1 MPTLR
6 CILIDDE
13 SKAITALAYEIQ
25 RIALPETELLASFT
39 RAQDARD
46 YLSSPAGSG
55 VDVVFLDIEMPDLDG
70 LVFLDAFSARTFD
83 VIFTTAHSRYAIEA
97 IRKGAFD
104 YLVKPIDHDE
114 LRSALERL
122 ATRRGHS
129 GATEQSALPDTPPI
143 RASDPRIR
151 FEVDRKILFVE
162 PDDIIYCES
171 DGNYCRIYLESGK
184 TLFLTRQLKAV
195 GLQLPQEQFLRA
207 HKSFI
212 VNLHKIKEYHRV
224 EHYLLLSNGKHIPVS
239 KQLHTHVVNL
249 WGSTGAAT
257 P

>member
-1 MPTLR
+1 MPTLQ

-25 RIALPETELLASFT
+25 RIALPETTLLASFT

-46 YLSSPAGSG
+46 YLSSPAGTS

-70 LVFLDAFSARTFD
+70 LAFLDAFQQRSFD
-83 VIFTTAHSRYAIEA
+83 VIFTTAHSQYAIEA
-97 IRKGAFD
+97 LRKNAFD

-114 LRSALERL
+114 LQSALERL
-122 ATRRGHS
+122 AARRGH
-129 GATEQSALPDTPPI
+129 GGTIEQSPLSDTPPFG
-143 RASDPRIR
+143 AGDPRIR

-171 DGNYCRIYLESGK
+171 DGNYCRIYLEDGK

-195 GLQLPQEQFLRA
+195 GLLLPPEQFLRA
-207 HKSFI
+207 HKSYI
-212 VNLHKIKEYHRV
+212 VNLHKIKEYHRI
-224 EHYLLLSNGKHIPVS
+224 EHYLMLGNGKYIPVS
-239 KQLHTHVVNL
+239 KHLR
-249 WGSTGAAT
+249 SYFMSR
-257 P
+257 